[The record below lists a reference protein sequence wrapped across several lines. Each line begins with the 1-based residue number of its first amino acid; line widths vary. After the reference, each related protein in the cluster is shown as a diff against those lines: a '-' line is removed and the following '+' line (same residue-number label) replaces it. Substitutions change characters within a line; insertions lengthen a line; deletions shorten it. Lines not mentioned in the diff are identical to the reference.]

1 MLMYTSMFLQA
12 GKNMDSDEGRGGGG
26 GKKMWKGISNL
37 TMNGAL

>member
-12 GKNMDSDEGRGGGG
+12 GKNMDKDEGGGGG

>member
-12 GKNMDSDEGRGGGG
+12 GKNMDKDEGGGG

>member
-26 GKKMWKGISNL
+26 KKMWKGISNL

>member
-26 GKKMWKGISNL
+26 VKKCGKE
-37 TMNGAL
+37 

>member
-12 GKNMDSDEGRGGGG
+12 GKNMDKDEGGG